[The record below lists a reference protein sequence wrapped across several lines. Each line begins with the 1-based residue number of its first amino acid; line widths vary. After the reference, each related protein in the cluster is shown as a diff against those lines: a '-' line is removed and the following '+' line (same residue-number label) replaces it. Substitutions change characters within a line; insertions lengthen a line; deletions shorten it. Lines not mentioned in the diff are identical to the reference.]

1 MSRNNLLGWAFV
13 FPAVIL
19 ITAFLIYP
27 TIRTIQLS
35 FDTGLGFTTSE
46 YVGLENYSN
55 LFTRDQFFFD
65 IDQFPPRGAV
75 FNTIIWLGLFTVG
88 TVGIGLVV
96 AVLANAVRY
105 EVLIK
110 TIIFIPMAISFTAAG
125 IIWRFV
131 YSPDEKTGILN
142 AILVGLIPSTD
153 PNSVVRAHRHRQCRA
168 DHRGYLDLDGFLHGD
183 PVGGAQGTAAGSDGS
198 GARRRC
204 EFVAD
209 LLAYYHPD
217 AAADDLR
224 DYDHHDH
231 QCAEGLRYCLH
242 HDSGW
247 TARREPHHWLYDVLG
262 DVSERQTGVWGSSR
276 GDHAAADAAVRHHQ
290 YSPLPQRGAG
300 YMTAITTANQSR
312 RSTSLDCA
320 CLPGG

>member
-55 LFTRDQFFFD
+55 LFTRDRFFFD

-75 FNTIIWLGLFTVG
+75 FNTIIWLGLFTAG

-153 PNSVVRAHRHRQCRA
+153 PIPWLGRIDIVNVALIIAGIWIWTGFCMVILSAALKGLPQEVMEAARVDGANSWQTFWRITIPMLLPTISVITTTMIINVLKAFDIVYIMTA
-168 DHRGYLDLDGFLHGD
+168 GGPRGASRIIGFTMYWETFQNGK
-183 PVGGAQGTAAGSDGS
+183 PGYGAAVAVIMLLLMLPFVIINIRRYRSGEQGT
-198 GARRRC
+198 
-204 EFVAD
+204 
-209 LLAYYHPD
+209 
-217 AAADDLR
+217 
-224 DYDHHDH
+224 
-231 QCAEGLRYCLH
+231 
-242 HDSGW
+242 
-247 TARREPHHWLYDVLG
+247 
-262 DVSERQTGVWGSSR
+262 
-276 GDHAAADAAVRHHQ
+276 
-290 YSPLPQRGAG
+290 
-300 YMTAITTANQSR
+300 
-312 RSTSLDCA
+312 
-320 CLPGG
+320 

>member
-27 TIRTIQLS
+27 TIRTVQLS

-55 LFTRDQFFFD
+55 LFTRDRFFFD

-75 FNTIIWLGLFTVG
+75 FNTIIWLGLFTAG

-153 PNSVVRAHRHRQCRA
+153 PIPWLGRTDIVNVALIIAGIWIWTGFCMVILSAALKGLPQEVMEAAHVDGANSWQVFWRITIPMLLPTISVITTTMIINVLKAFDIVYIMTA
-168 DHRGYLDLDGFLHGD
+168 GGPRGASRIIGFTMYWETFQNGK
-183 PVGGAQGTAAGSDGS
+183 PGYGAAVAVIMLLLMLPFVIINIRRYRSGEQGT
-198 GARRRC
+198 
-204 EFVAD
+204 
-209 LLAYYHPD
+209 
-217 AAADDLR
+217 
-224 DYDHHDH
+224 
-231 QCAEGLRYCLH
+231 
-242 HDSGW
+242 
-247 TARREPHHWLYDVLG
+247 
-262 DVSERQTGVWGSSR
+262 
-276 GDHAAADAAVRHHQ
+276 
-290 YSPLPQRGAG
+290 
-300 YMTAITTANQSR
+300 
-312 RSTSLDCA
+312 
-320 CLPGG
+320 

>member
-46 YVGLENYSN
+46 YVGLENYVN
-55 LFTRDQFFFD
+55 LFTRDRFFFD

-75 FNTIIWLGLFTVG
+75 FNTIIWLGLFTFG

-153 PNSVVRAHRHRQCRA
+153 PIPWLGRIDIVNVALIIAGIWIWTGFCMVILSAALKGLPQEVMEAAHVDGANSWQTFWRITIPMLLPTISVITTTMIINVLKAFDIVYIMTAGGPRGASRIIGFTMYWETFQNGKPGYGAAVAVIMLLLMLPFVIINIRRYRQ
-168 DHRGYLDLDGFLHGD
+168 GE
-183 PVGGAQGTAAGSDGS
+183 QGT
-198 GARRRC
+198 
-204 EFVAD
+204 
-209 LLAYYHPD
+209 
-217 AAADDLR
+217 
-224 DYDHHDH
+224 
-231 QCAEGLRYCLH
+231 
-242 HDSGW
+242 
-247 TARREPHHWLYDVLG
+247 
-262 DVSERQTGVWGSSR
+262 
-276 GDHAAADAAVRHHQ
+276 
-290 YSPLPQRGAG
+290 
-300 YMTAITTANQSR
+300 
-312 RSTSLDCA
+312 
-320 CLPGG
+320 

>member
-1 MSRNNLLGWAFV
+1 MSRKNLLGWAFV

-46 YVGLENYSN
+46 YVGLDNYTN
-55 LFTRDQFFFD
+55 LFTRDRLFFD
-65 IDQFPPRGAV
+65 ADQFPPRGAV
-75 FNTIIWLGLFTVG
+75 FNTIVWLGLFTAG

-96 AVLANAVRY
+96 AVLANSVRY

-153 PNSVVRAHRHRQCRA
+153 PIPWLGRTDIVNVALIIAGIWIWTGFCMVILSAALKGLPPEVIEAAHVDGANSWQVFWSITIPMLLPTLAVITTTMVINVLKAFDIVYIMTA
-168 DHRGYLDLDGFLHGD
+168 GGPRGASRIIGFTMYWETFQNGKPGYGSAVAVIMLLLMLPFVIINIRRYRTGE
-183 PVGGAQGTAAGSDGS
+183 QGT
-198 GARRRC
+198 
-204 EFVAD
+204 
-209 LLAYYHPD
+209 
-217 AAADDLR
+217 
-224 DYDHHDH
+224 
-231 QCAEGLRYCLH
+231 
-242 HDSGW
+242 
-247 TARREPHHWLYDVLG
+247 
-262 DVSERQTGVWGSSR
+262 
-276 GDHAAADAAVRHHQ
+276 
-290 YSPLPQRGAG
+290 
-300 YMTAITTANQSR
+300 
-312 RSTSLDCA
+312 
-320 CLPGG
+320 